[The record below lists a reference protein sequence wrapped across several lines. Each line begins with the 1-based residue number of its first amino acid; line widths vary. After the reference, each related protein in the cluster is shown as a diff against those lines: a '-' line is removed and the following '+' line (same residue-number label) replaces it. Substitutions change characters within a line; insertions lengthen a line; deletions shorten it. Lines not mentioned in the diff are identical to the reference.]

1 MLALFQHFREGFD
14 HVFLFVFAKLR
25 CDSLLFSL
33 LVLWWH
39 MWLMAF
45 RIRVI
50 NLHPKTTYPMN
61 YEGVHFFNNAVR
73 GDGVKTIHAGF
84 SGLRTSD
91 SVFDDC

>member
-1 MLALFQHFREGFD
+1 
-14 HVFLFVFAKLR
+14 
-25 CDSLLFSL
+25 
-33 LVLWWH
+33 
-39 MWLMAF
+39 MAF